1 MTSSRDID
9 PLIKAVC
16 QLDDGHQKIDE
27 LVKILIP
34 LYQEMT
40 RHMRAAKDSQ
50 LVVEVLLEH
59 AAAVI
64 LLKDAE
70 KVMSYSCILFGCIG

>member
-1 MTSSRDID
+1 M
-9 PLIKAVC
+9 IKAVC

-50 LVVEVLLEH
+50 QVVEVLLEH

-70 KVMSYSCILFGCIG
+70 KVMSYSYILFGCIG